1 MNVKVFSKETE
12 CGRYKNFKI
21 KCLSKYIANI
31 IYVCLSMLNNLE
43 LDAGSGCNVYINI
56 DTITYSETH
65 YMPSK
70 RHLSLQTYLNNE
82 STMCVQKY

>member
-1 MNVKVFSKETE
+1 
-12 CGRYKNFKI
+12 
-21 KCLSKYIANI
+21 
-31 IYVCLSMLNNLE
+31 MLNNLE

-65 YMPSK
+65 YMPTK
-70 RHLSLQTYLNNE
+70 RNLSLQTYLNNE